1 MLFQYAALGFPALL
15 REWRDEDDEE
25 MGMAALLGPFTA
37 LFFVGDMLSAARD
50 LVLDKPWATDAR
62 TAPGW
67 DILSDAS
74 KAVKKIAS
82 ADTDDELYEALGQVG
97 YSISSAAGLGLK
109 NISRMAQ
116 NIADVIDDGI
126 DDGESVLR
134 LLNYS
139 DYTIE
144 GPDRKKK

>member
-1 MLFQYAALGFPALL
+1 
-15 REWRDEDDEE
+15 
-25 MGMAALLGPFTA
+25 
-37 LFFVGDMLSAARD
+37 
-50 LVLDKPWATDAR
+50 
-62 TAPGW
+62 
-67 DILSDAS
+67 LSDVS

-126 DDGESVLR
+126 DDGESILR